1 MEVTSDDVVLGWCDV
16 ENRLPRSQNMVKAC
30 EAARVYSRSLAI
42 LRFLRRDDEMKRC
55 VQILSRRR
63 KNNPVIIGEPGVGKN
78 AILEG
83 AKFGGVKCSYGRVDI
98 MRSFQA
104 KSYGSEMFIND

>member
-1 MEVTSDDVVLGWCDV
+1 AEGECAWILSVGISVILG
-16 ENRLPRSQNMVKAC
+16 
-30 EAARVYSRSLAI
+30 
-42 LRFLRRDDEMKRC
+42 RDDEMKRC

-83 AKFGGVKCSYGRVDI
+83 
-98 MRSFQA
+98 
-104 KSYGSEMFIND
+104 